1 MLYDECFTG
10 SYIQLSNTPLQP
22 AKIIK
27 DIIELLNS
35 KQIQVA
41 GARLKWKTKTLIL
54 VIISLK

>member
-1 MLYDECFTG
+1 MLYDKCFTG

-41 GARLKWKTKTLIL
+41 EARLK
-54 VIISLK
+54 